1 MERRLETNESAIQW
15 QEGCSIAD
23 ENARFR
29 DDADLHFR
37 FQALA
42 LLAIRYVLYVAQ

>member
-1 MERRLETNESAIQW
+1 MEKRLEKKESGIQSHK
-15 QEGCSIAD
+15 GCSIAD

-37 FQALA
+37 FQAL
-42 LLAIRYVLYVAQ
+42 LCSKELQRKL